1 MVDHLAKFVAFVN
14 AGSFFFLV
22 QTTRLSSM
30 SLCILN
36 YRTLLTGSS
45 SACEIGGST
54 VASRISYMQSLW
66 HLLTLEAFPFSRPDD
81 RIV

>member
-14 AGSFFFLV
+14 AGSFFFFLV

-54 VASRISYMQSLW
+54 VASRISY
-66 HLLTLEAFPFSRPDD
+66 HAKFVAFVDAGSISFFSSR
-81 RIV
+81 